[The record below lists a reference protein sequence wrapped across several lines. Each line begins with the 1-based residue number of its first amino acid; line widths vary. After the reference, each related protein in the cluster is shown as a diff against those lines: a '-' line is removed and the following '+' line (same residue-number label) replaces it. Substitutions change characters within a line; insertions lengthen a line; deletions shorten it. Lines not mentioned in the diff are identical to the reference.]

1 MVGENISEY
10 HILSKNPGTVYST
23 TFVGTDNYVI
33 YVPKG
38 CRRLVRLRRH
48 NPGGAIVFLQEH
60 ARAGRSESIAAVCA
74 LFVLT
79 YRAKSESDFP
89 ESRVSSGT
97 STVPLSDPQ
106 MEGKGKKCEK
116 HPNL

>member
-38 CRRLVRLRRH
+38 CTETYKAAE
-48 NPGGAIVFLQEH
+48 GWSDYADIIQE
-60 ARAGRSESIAAVCA
+60 E
-74 LFVLT
+74 
-79 YRAKSESDFP
+79 
-89 ESRVSSGT
+89 
-97 STVPLSDPQ
+97 Q
-106 MEGKGKKCEK
+106 
-116 HPNL
+116 